1 MKTFRRLLGFLRPHW
16 KGVLVSFLFAAAAMG
31 AGVAIPW
38 LTGLGFGA
46 IKDHDRH
53 ALVLAAVAVAV
64 AGVARLGLSVGRRL
78 IAGRV
83 SLAVEY
89 DLRAHLYAHLQ
100 SLELGFF
107 DRQQTGQLMS
117 RVTVDLQAVRFF
129 LGYGLVFI
137 GQSFFTI
144 VLAAIAML
152 LLSPPLAALALAPVP
167 FVVLVAFR
175 YGRRSRPAMQEVQQR
190 IAELTAVAEE
200 SVSGMRVVKAFAR
213 EQLQLARF
221 RRQTTRVFD
230 QSIYTTKLQAT
241 YAPLIG
247 FLPYLGLAAILLV
260 GGHAAIGGSVP
271 LQTFTA
277 FYLYVLMLTG
287 PMRTLGYML
296 GAAQRATASG
306 TRIFQILDRQPGI
319 VAPPDAPPL
328 PEGRGRVELRGA
340 SLTFEGASRPA
351 LDGVDLTVAAGTTIA
366 LVGGTGSGKTTLTS
380 LLPRLYDVTD
390 GAVLI
395 DGADVRSVDPRSLRR
410 EIAVVTDDPF
420 LFSASVHDNVAYARP
435 DATREE
441 VELATR
447 RAHADGFVRALPQG
461 YDTMIGERGLTLSG
475 GQRQRIA
482 IARALLANPRILV
495 LDDATS
501 SVDASTEQE
510 IKEALGE
517 VMEGRTTFVIAHR
530 LSTIALADEIV
541 VLERGRVVAQG
552 THDELLA
559 QEGLYREI
567 VEKGLPDQVFLTRK
581 PVEEAAAGGNGAGN
595 GRARTAALA
604 ATGGPARGATARG
617 AGRDGTAADGAGP
630 PHDAPSPARRDEGV
644 SALGSGAL
652 GSLTTAGRE
661 ADRLAD
667 LRRRL
672 RQTGG
677 RGRKVRGLV
686 ELLRPY
692 RARVGLM
699 FLTLVVATGAT
710 LAPIPL
716 ASKAIDQ
723 GIQAHDGAALNRIVA
738 VFVVAALLA
747 WGASAAQ
754 TYLTGWV
761 GQRALQDLRAQ
772 LFVHLQSLS
781 LGFYSRVRSGVVIS
795 RLTNDVEALD
805 QLISDGVVTLFQSS
819 LTLVGV
825 VVILL
830 ALDAELALYTFV
842 AIPVLAVAAFAFR
855 IASAD
860 AFRRT
865 RERIAAIT
873 GYLQETL
880 SGIRVVR
887 AFGQEERHVARFGD
901 LNTANRQANMTTVYL
916 NAAYFPGVELLSALV
931 TVGILVI
938 GGIEVIDGHTQAG
951 IVFGFLA
958 ALNTFFDP
966 IQQLSQL
973 YTTYQS
979 GMAALDKIFELLD
992 EEPELVD
999 RPDAVQLERV
1009 RGEISFEDVS
1019 FRYGDDDGGPWALRE
1034 IDLHVPPGQTVAL
1047 VGETGA
1053 GKSTLAKLVSRF
1065 YDPTRGVV
1073 RVDGHDLRDVAAAS
1087 LRSQMGIVP
1096 QEGFLF
1102 SGTIGENIAF
1112 GRPDATAEEIA
1123 AAARAVGADAFIAD
1137 HDDGYDTQVG
1147 ERGVQLSAGQRQ
1159 LIAFARALIADPRI
1173 LVLDEATSNV
1183 DIQTESRIEQGLRR
1197 LLAGRTAIVI
1207 AHRLSTIRH
1216 AGHIVVLEGGRIVE
1230 QGTHD
1235 ELLAA
1240 EGRYWRLYQDWA
1252 SQAVAAA

>member
-1 MKTFRRLLGFLRPHW
+1 MQTFTRLLAFLRPHRR
-16 KGVLVSFLFAAAAMG
+16 GVIVSFLFAAAAMG
-31 AGVAIPW
+31 SGVAIPW
-38 LTGLGFGA
+38 LTGQAIGA
-46 IKDHDRH
+46 ITQHDRGR
-53 ALVLAAVAVAV
+53 LVLFALLIAA
-64 AGVARLGLSVGRRL
+64 AGAARLGLSVGRRL
-78 IAGRV
+78 VAGRV

-89 DLRAHLYAHLQ
+89 DLRARLYSHLQ
-100 SLELGFF
+100 ELELGFF

-129 LGYGLVFI
+129 LGYGLIFI
-137 GQSFFTI
+137 GQSFFTLA
-144 VLAAIAML
+144 LAAVAMFIIDPL
-152 LLSPPLAALALAPVP
+152 LALIALAPVP

-200 SVSGMRVVKAFAR
+200 NVSGIRVVKAFAR
-213 EQLQLARF
+213 EQLQLQRF
-221 RRQTTRVFD
+221 RHQTGRVFEQAMYTTR
-230 QSIYTTKLQAT
+230 LQAR
-241 YAPLIG
+241 YAPTIG

-260 GGHAAIGGSVP
+260 GGRAAIHGSIDIAV
-271 LQTFTA
+271 FTA
-277 FYLYVLMLTG
+277 FYGYVLMLTG

-306 TRIFQILDRQPGI
+306 ARIFQVLDRAPGI
-319 VAPPDAPPL
+319 VAPDDAPPL
-328 PEGRGRVELRGA
+328 PHGRGRIELRDV
-340 SLTFEGASRPA
+340 SLTFDGALRPA
-351 LDGVDLTVAAGTTIA
+351 LSEIDLSVEAGTTVA
-366 LVGGTGSGKTTLTS
+366 LVGGTGSGKTSLVS
-380 LLPRLYDVTD
+380 LLPRLYDATS
-390 GAVLI
+390 GSVLI
-395 DGADVRSVDPRSLRR
+395 DGADVRTVDPGSLRR
-410 EIAVVTDDPF
+410 EIAIVTDDPF
-420 LFSASVHDNVAYARP
+420 LFSATVHDNIAYARS
-435 DATREE
+435 DASRAE
-441 VELATR
+441 VEEAAR
-447 RAHADGFVRALPQG
+447 RAHADGFVRTLPDG
-461 YDTMIGERGLTLSG
+461 YDTLIGERGLTLSG

-510 IKEALGE
+510 IKQALGE

-541 VLERGRVVAQG
+541 VLDHGRIAAHG
-552 THDELLA
+552 THEQLLA

-581 PVEEAAAGGNGAGN
+581 PVEEGEQLSGRSN
-595 GRARTAALA
+595 GRVRPHAAPAPVPA
-604 ATGGPARGATARG
+604 APARA
-617 AGRDGTAADGAGP
+617 
-630 PHDAPSPARRDEGV
+630 ARRDEGV
-644 SALGSGAL
+644 SALASGAL

-661 ADRLAD
+661 QDRLAE

-677 RGRKVRGLV
+677 RGRKVRGLL

-692 RARVGLM
+692 RGRVALM
-699 FLTLVVATGAT
+699 FGTLILATAAT

-716 ASKAIDQ
+716 AKRALTT
-723 GIQAHDGAALNRIVA
+723 IQDGDVARLDRTALIFLA
-738 VFVVAALLA
+738 AALLA
-747 WGASAAQ
+747 LAASAAQ
-754 TYLTGWV
+754 AYLTGWV
-761 GQRALQDLRAQ
+761 GQRALQDLRVQ
-772 LFVHLQSLS
+772 LFQHLQSLS

-805 QLISDGVVTLFQSS
+805 SLISDGIVTLFQST

-825 VVILL
+825 VVLL
-830 ALDAELALYTFV
+830 VAMDAQLALYTFL
-842 AIPVLAVAAFAFR
+842 AIPLLAGGALAFR

-887 AFGQEERHVARFGD
+887 SFGQERRHIARFAD
-901 LNTANRQANMTTVYL
+901 LNQANRAANMTTVNL
-916 NAAYFPGVELLSALV
+916 NAAYFPGVELLSSLV
-931 TVGILVI
+931 TVGILLI
-938 GGIEVIDGHTQAG
+938 GGFEVIHGDAQTAV
-951 IVFGFLA
+951 VFAFIA
-958 ALNTFFDP
+958 ALNQFFDP

-999 RPDAVQLERV
+999 RPGAVRLGRV
-1009 RGEISFEDVS
+1009 RGELSFEGVS
-1019 FRYGDDDGGPWALRE
+1019 FRYGDDDGGAWALRDV
-1034 IDLHVPPGQTVAL
+1034 DLHVPPGQTVAL

-1053 GKSTLAKLVSRF
+1053 GKSTFAKLVARF
-1065 YDPTRGVV
+1065 YDPTLGVV
-1073 RVDGHDLRDVAAAS
+1073 RVDGHDLRDVAASS
-1087 LRSQMGIVP
+1087 LREQMGIVP

-1102 SGTIGENIAF
+1102 SGTIGQNVAF
-1112 GRPDATAEEIA
+1112 GRPDATPEEIA
-1123 AAARAVGADAFIAD
+1123 AAAAAVGADTFVD
-1137 HDDGYDTQVG
+1137 ELPLGYDTEIG

-1159 LIAFARALIADPRI
+1159 LVAFARALIADPRL

-1183 DIQTESRIEQGLRR
+1183 DIHTETRIEQGLRR

-1216 AGHIVVLEGGRIVE
+1216 AGLIVVLDGGRIVE

-1235 ELLAA
+1235 ELIAA
-1240 EGRYWRLYQDWA
+1240 AGAYARLHQDWA
-1252 SQAVAAA
+1252 EQAVA